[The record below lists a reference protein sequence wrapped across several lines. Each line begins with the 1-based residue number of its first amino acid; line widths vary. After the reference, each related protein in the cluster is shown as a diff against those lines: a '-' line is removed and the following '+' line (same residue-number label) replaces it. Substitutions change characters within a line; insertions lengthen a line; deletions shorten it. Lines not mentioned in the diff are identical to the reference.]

1 MSFLGPVSKLGD
13 ALVRPHDIELL
24 GEPEE
29 GAVEAMVER
38 VARMGFEVRVVL
50 DPAEGE
56 PVDVQIT
63 RGHADELEVEPGQVL
78 WLRADPLRTLTAQ

>member
-1 MSFLGPVSKLGD
+1 MSKLAGTF
-13 ALVRPHDIELL
+13 VRPHDIELL
-24 GEPEE
+24 GEPED
-29 GAVEAMVER
+29 GTVEAMVDR

-50 DPAEGE
+50 NPAEGE

-78 WLRADPLRTLTAQ
+78 WLRADPLRSLSAR